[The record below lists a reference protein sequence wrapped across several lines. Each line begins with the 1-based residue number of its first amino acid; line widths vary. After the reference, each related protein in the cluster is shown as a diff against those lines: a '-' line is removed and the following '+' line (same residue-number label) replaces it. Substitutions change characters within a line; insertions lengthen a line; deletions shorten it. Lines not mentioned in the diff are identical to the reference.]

1 VAYGDPNKK
10 SNALTKLKHLYQGK
24 RPFEQY
30 LADFPIL
37 KAESGLQDESYL
49 TRQLVNGLNE

>member
-1 VAYGDPNKK
+1 MAYGDPNKK
-10 SNALTKLKHLYQGK
+10 SNALTKLKRLYQGK